1 VAKLCDRVSVM
12 YGGQIVEDAS
22 VDELFRRPSHPYT
35 EGLLAA
41 IPRLGPVRRHLDAI
55 PGTVPSLGAM
65 PAGCRFH
72 PRCAYAVDA
81 CRTDPVQL
89 FPHGAGHETRCL
101 RHDALELRGVPEPD
115 PEPAGELVPELLR

>member
-1 VAKLCDRVSVM
+1 
-12 YGGQIVEDAS
+12 
-22 VDELFRRPSHPYT
+22 
-35 EGLLAA
+35 
-41 IPRLGPVRRHLDAI
+41 VRRHLDAI

-89 FPHGAGHETRCL
+89 LPHGAGHETRCL